1 MPRSFS
7 NAARFPARAAWIV
20 SLAGWCG
27 FQSLGCSETTM
38 NSIHTSPM
46 APAAARENPHARPP
60 RGTAEAILQP
70 GSVSEVEPFLGSSD
84 STPISSP
91 ATAREVELTAAPSEI
106 ETAGRKELSTRGA
119 D

>member
-7 NAARFPARAAWIV
+7 NAAWFPARAVWLV

-27 FQSLGCSETTM
+27 VQSLGCRETTM
-38 NSIHTSPM
+38 NPIHTSHL
-46 APAAARENPHARPP
+46 APSKARENPHARSQ

-70 GSVSEVEPFLGSSD
+70 GSVSEVEPFLGRSD
-84 STPISSP
+84 ITQISSP
-91 ATAREVELTAAPSEI
+91 AIARDIELTTAPSEL
-106 ETAGRKELSTRGA
+106 EAVRPEELSERGS